1 MQRPMRDTCL
11 LCLRGGKVATETG
24 IEQVTGK
31 VIGDKVRESWVPAYT
46 DLYMQFKGIYFLL
59 LVSQD

>member
-11 LCLRGGKVATETG
+11 LCLRGGKVATEAG

-31 VIGDKVRESWVPAYT
+31 VIGDKVRESWVPDYT
-46 DLYMQFKGIYFLL
+46 DLYAI
-59 LVSQD
+59 

>member
-1 MQRPMRDTCL
+1 M
-11 LCLRGGKVATETG
+11 ATETG

-31 VIGDKVRESWVPAYT
+31 VIGDKVRESWVPDYT

-59 LVSQD
+59 LVSQDWAEEWNGVIYILF